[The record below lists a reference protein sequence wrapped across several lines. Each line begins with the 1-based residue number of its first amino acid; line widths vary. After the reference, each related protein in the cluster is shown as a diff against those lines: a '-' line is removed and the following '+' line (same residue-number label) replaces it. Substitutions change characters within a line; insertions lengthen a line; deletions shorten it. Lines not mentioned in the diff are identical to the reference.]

1 MKILNENV
9 SRDIMKALNEG
20 VEPSN
25 LELDENGL
33 PALDAPYYMQWLDDN
48 DWDEDIYYNEGIY
61 YITSAHPYNDAD
73 YSYAYSK
80 EPDYTGNWNVYNPD
94 RKLAGTVEGYEEAV
108 KLMKELDKNVE
119 PRMMYN

>member
-33 PALDAPYYMQWLDDN
+33 PALDAPYYMRWAEQS
-48 DWDEDIYYNEGIY
+48 EIY
-61 YITSAHPYNDAD
+61 YIRSAHPYNDAD
-73 YSYAYSK
+73 YSYAETK
-80 EPDYTGNWNVYNPD
+80 EPDYTENWYVYGPD
-94 RKLAGTVEGYEEAV
+94 GKLAGTVEGYEEAV